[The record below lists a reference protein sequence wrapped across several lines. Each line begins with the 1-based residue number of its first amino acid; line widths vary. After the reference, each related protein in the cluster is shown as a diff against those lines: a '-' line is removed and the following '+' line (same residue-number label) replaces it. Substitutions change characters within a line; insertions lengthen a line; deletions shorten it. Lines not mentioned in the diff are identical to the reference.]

1 MRGLKIKSCANFFS
15 VFEVFLMAIRGDLL
29 YDSTDLIQN
38 HAGLTTIP
46 DGLSEILRYLDLSFN
61 NISVIPADSFTNLTR
76 CRSLFISYNRIH
88 TIEANAFRGLKK
100 LQYLHLGR

>member
-15 VFEVFLMAIRGDLL
+15 VFEVFLMAIRGDL
-29 YDSTDLIQN
+29 YDSTDLRQN
-38 HAGLTTIP
+38 HARLTTIP

-76 CRSLFISYNRIH
+76 CQSLFISYNRIH

-100 LQYLHLGR
+100 LQYLHLER